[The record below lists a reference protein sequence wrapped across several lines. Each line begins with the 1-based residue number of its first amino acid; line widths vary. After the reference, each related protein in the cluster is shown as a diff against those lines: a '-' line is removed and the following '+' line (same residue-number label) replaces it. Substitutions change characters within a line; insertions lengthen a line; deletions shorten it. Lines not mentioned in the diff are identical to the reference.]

1 MSRKWSVLTAGVL
14 FVGSGAVWGVEFK
27 DQIAG
32 DAISGWEIRNGPP
45 DSWSVKDGVLHCHG
59 AEKWGGWLGTVR
71 NYTDFIIELEYKLS
85 PGGNSGVFL
94 RTPREGH
101 PSAVSFEIQILDNTA
116 EKHKNLKPAQYCG
129 SIYKI
134 VAADKDATKPVGE
147 WNRMRIMAEA
157 DHIVVWLNGEKVVD
171 ATGKSD
177 PEILQ
182 RSREGAIG
190 LQNHRSEVSFRNI
203 RIADLAEDR
212 ARRTKW
218 WREARFGMFIHWGP
232 VSLKGTEIGWSRGGQ
247 RRGHGEGRGEIPVE
261 VYDNLYKE
269 FNPTRFD
276 ARQWVQI
283 ARDAGMKYMV
293 FTTKHHD
300 GFCEFDSKLTD
311 YKITHS
317 PFKRDVVAELTA
329 ACHEA
334 GMPIGFY
341 YSPPD
346 WHHPDYR
353 TENHGRYVE
362 YMHGQIRELLS
373 NYGRIAIMWFD
384 GLGGTSKDWK
394 STEMFEDIFRL
405 QPDIIINNRAGLA
418 ADHDTPEQQIGKFQN
433 NRLWESC
440 ITICRQWAWKPEDEM
455 KSLKDCIRTLVR
467 CAGGDGNLLFNV
479 GPMPTGEI
487 EPRQVERLRE
497 MGQWLSKYGES
508 IYGTRGGPFKPGIWG
523 ASTHKDNRIYVH
535 VFEWPADGQ
544 SLALPPI
551 GKKVLGAAVLTG
563 GAAEVK
569 QSSEG
574 LVITMPASE
583 RQEVDTIIAIDLDGP
598 AAEIAPLATRLG
610 SLAAHKKSTASN
622 VFQKSWLHGPEKA
635 FDDDDSTRWAT
646 DAGTK
651 QAWLEVDLGEP
662 TTIGRA
668 VISEAFDRVR
678 AFELQYRDGQE
689 WRTFARGS
697 TIGADKLITFA
708 PVTADRV
715 RLNITEATEGPT
727 IWEFQLFAPSK

>member
-1 MSRKWSVLTAGVL
+1 MFREWSVMMACVVL
-14 FVGSGAVWGVEFK
+14 VGPQAVRAVEFEG
-27 DQIAG
+27 QIAG
-32 DAISGWEIRNGPP
+32 DAIPGWEIKEGPA
-45 DSWSVKDGVLHCHG
+45 DAWSVTDGVLHCSG
-59 AEKWGGWLGTVR
+59 KAGGWIGTKKT
-71 NYTDFIIELEYKLS
+71 YTDFIIELEYKLT
-85 PGGNSGVFL
+85 PGGNSGIYL
-94 RTPREGH
+94 RAPKEGR
-101 PSAVSFEIQILDNTA
+101 PYEVAMEAQILDDKA
-116 EKHKNLKPAQYCG
+116 EKHRDIKPGQHCASLYMICPA
-129 SIYKI
+129 SE
-134 VAADKDATKPVGE
+134 DASKPVGQ
-147 WNRMRIMAEA
+147 WNTMRVMGDA
-157 DHIVVWLNGEKVVD
+157 DHIVITLNGRTVAD
-171 ATGKSD
+171 AEGRAC
-177 PEILQ
+177 PEILK
-182 RSREGAIG
+182 RSRAGALG
-190 LQNHRSEVSFRNI
+190 LQNHSSELWFRNI

-212 ARRTKW
+212 ARRMKW
-218 WREARFGMFIHWGP
+218 WQEARFGMFIHWGP

-269 FNPTRFD
+269 FNPTKFN

-283 ARDAGMKYMV
+283 AKDAGMKYMV

-317 PFKRDVVAELTA
+317 PFKRDVVAELTS

-353 TENHGRYVE
+353 TENHARYIE

-373 NYGRIAIMWFD
+373 NYGKIAIMWFD
-384 GLGGTSKDWK
+384 GLGGTLKDWN
-394 STEMFEDIFRL
+394 STAMFEDIFRL

-433 NRLWESC
+433 HRPWESC
-440 ITICRQWAWKPEDEM
+440 ITICRQWAWKPDDEM
-455 KSLKDCIRTLVR
+455 KSFKDCIRTLVR
-467 CAGGDGNLLFNV
+467 CTGGDGNLLFNV

-487 EPRQVERLRE
+487 EPRQVERLKE
-497 MGQWLSKYGES
+497 MGQWLGQYGES
-508 IYGTRGGPFKPGIWG
+508 IYGARGGPFKPGSWG
-523 ASTHKDNRIYVH
+523 ANTHRGDRIYVH
-535 VFEWPADGQ
+535 VFNWPPNGE
-544 SLALPPI
+544 SLTLPPI

-563 GAAEVK
+563 GTAKVR

-598 AAEIAPLATRLG
+598 AAEIAPRATRIG
-610 SLAAHKKSTASN
+610 SLAARKKATASN
-622 VFQKSWLHGPEKA
+622 VFQKSWLHGPEMA
-635 FDDDDSTRWAT
+635 FDDDESTRWAT

-662 TTIGRA
+662 ATIGRA
-668 VISEAFDRVR
+668 MISEVFNRVR
-678 AFELQYRDGQE
+678 AFELQCEDGQQ
-689 WRTFARGS
+689 WRTFASGT
-697 TIGADKLITFA
+697 TIGENKLIVFD
-708 PVTADRV
+708 PVTARRV
-715 RLNITEATEGPT
+715 RLNITEATDGPT
-727 IWEFQLFAPSK
+727 IWELQLFAPSK